1 MLSEYMSLR
10 IMVEDPELKEKYV
23 EHIARHNHK
32 METEEF
38 ADSGFD
44 LITPY
49 LKSSIVGSHRFIS
62 SKVNKLDLKVKC
74 SAVLY
79 DRDGN
84 TRNTGYYLYPRSSIS
99 KTFIRLANSV
109 GIIDAGYR
117 GSIMTML
124 DVVYGDEFYLEPY
137 QRMFQICAPGLV
149 PIMVELVDDLGIA
162 TSRGEGGFGST
173 NHNL

>member
-1 MLSEYMSLR
+1 MTEYMLLR

-32 METEEF
+32 MTTEQF

-49 LKSSIVGSHRFIS
+49 FNSSIVGSHRFVS
-62 SKVNKLDLKVKC
+62 RRVNKLDLKVKC
-74 SAVLY
+74 AAILCHPN
-79 DRDGN
+79 G
-84 TRNTGYYLYPRSSIS
+84 TERNTGYYLYPRSSIS
-99 KTFIRLANSV
+99 KTCIRLANSV

-124 DVVYGDEFYLEPY
+124 DVIYGDEFYLEAY
-137 QRMFQICAPGLV
+137 QRMFQICAPGLL
-149 PIMVELVDDLGIA
+149 PILVELVDDLGVA

-173 NHNL
+173 DCV